1 MSAALALEFTQEWL
15 RTKNGWKHNQCGV
28 QYEAMP
34 ALDAEDFYVAIDDL
48 GTEPGNELTDSLKE
62 IFSFQIGIWKRAE
75 HLGIKDLR
83 GELKLPQDQ
92 YVIQAYTL
100 HDLER
105 AVVVP
110 GQNGLHANYEFLE
123 ALNARYNLPSSIL
136 GALFNRPLF
145 YKGRGRMEPMGVDD
159 GNTTK
164 AWYGY
169 RLRFRGLDREQK
181 LRNSDTDASG

>member
-1 MSAALALEFTQEWL
+1 MSAALALEHIQEWL
-15 RTKNGWKHNQCGV
+15 RAKNGWKSNQCGV

-62 IFSFQIGIWKRAE
+62 IYSFSIGIWKRAE
-75 HLGIKDLR
+75 HLSIKDLR
-83 GELKLPQDQ
+83 GNLKLPQDE
-92 YVIQAYTL
+92 YLLKSYTL
-100 HDLER
+100 HDMER

-110 GQNGLHANYEFLE
+110 AGGGLHANYLFLE
-123 ALNARYNLPSSIL
+123 SLNNRYNLPDATL
-136 GALFNRPLF
+136 GAAFNRPLF
-145 YKGRGRMEPMGVDD
+145 YKGRGRMEPLGVDD

-169 RLRFRGLDREQK
+169 RLRFRGLDREQR
-181 LRNSDTDASG
+181 LRDSSTQALG